1 MTAITEVSIENLSPH
16 EVLRL
21 QNEDRIL
28 LIDVREPHEFEERRI
43 PGAALRPLSTLDVAE
58 LPRDERRRLVFQCG
72 SGKRSRAAA
81 ELFARASAGKAAHLE
96 GGICAWREAG
106 YATVCD

>member
-1 MTAITEVSIENLSPH
+1 MTASTPLSIENLSPQ

-43 PGAALRPLSTLDVAE
+43 PGAALRPLSTLNVDD

-81 ELFARASAGKAAHLE
+81 EIFARASTGQAAHLE
-96 GGICAWREAG
+96 GGICAWSEAG
-106 YATVCD
+106 YATICE

>member
-1 MTAITEVSIENLSPH
+1 MTARTELSIENLTPQ

-43 PGAALRPLSTLDVAE
+43 PGATLLPLSNLDLDK
-58 LPRDERRRLVFQCG
+58 LPRDEQRRLVFQCG

-81 ELFARASAGKAAHLE
+81 EIFARASTGQAAHLE

-106 YATVCD
+106 YATICD